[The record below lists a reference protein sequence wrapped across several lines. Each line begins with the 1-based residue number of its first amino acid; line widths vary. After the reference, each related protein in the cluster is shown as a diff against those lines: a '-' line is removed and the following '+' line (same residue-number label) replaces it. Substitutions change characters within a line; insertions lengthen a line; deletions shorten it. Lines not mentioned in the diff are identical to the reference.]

1 VIIVKNQREIL
12 EAIETA
18 KIEKP
23 EAIIGFVPTMGALH
37 EGHMSLIE
45 SAKSQSD
52 IVVCSIF
59 VNPTQFN
66 NPDDLK
72 TYPRT
77 IDADRQLLEE
87 KGCDILLLP
96 DVKDVYPNGEQPY
109 SIDLGGIDKSM
120 EGAFRPGHFKGV
132 CMVVERFFEMVQPDK
147 AFFGKKD
154 FQQLAVV
161 RKMTAVRNLPIEI
174 VGVPIKRAENGLA
187 LSSRNALLTEQQR
200 EDASL
205 ISRALKSGL
214 EFSKAN
220 NNAAATAQHIEAQF
234 EGTAMEVEYVAIIDN
249 DTLEPVDTVSTNSSV
264 CTVVYYGKVRLL
276 DNMQFADA

>member
-1 VIIVKNQREIL
+1 MIIVKNQREIL

-45 SAKSQSD
+45 TAKSQSD

-77 IDADRQLLEE
+77 IDADRKLLEE

-109 SIDLGGIDKSM
+109 SIDLDGIDKSM

-132 CMVVERFFEMVQPDK
+132 CMVVERFFEMVQPDI

-154 FQQLAVV
+154 FQQLAVI

-174 VGVPIKRAENGLA
+174 IGVPIKRAENGLA
-187 LSSRNALLTEQQR
+187 LSSRNALLTEKER
-200 EDASL
+200 EDASF

-214 EFSKAN
+214 DFSKTN
-220 NNAAATAQHIEAQF
+220 TNAASIAQHIEAQF
-234 EGTAMEVEYVAIIDN
+234 KGTAMEVEYVAIIDN
-249 DTLEPVDTVSTNSSV
+249 DTLEPVEEVSANSTV